1 MPSNIQ
7 KLLET
12 ELWRLHAQ
20 SVTLKTA
27 AIAALIFILA
37 LLATRLVRAAFKRLR
52 ARVGPDTS
60 AFYIA
65 ERLGSYGIIFVGLI
79 AAVSALGIDLTSLS
93 LFIGA
98 LGVGIGLGAQ
108 EIIKNFMSG
117 IVLLLDRS
125 IEVGDFIEL
134 EGGVSGQVLEIGP
147 RATTIETNDRVH
159 ILAPNSW
166 LVGNR
171 LSNWTRNRGTR
182 RIHVPFAVAYG
193 SDKEI
198 VRKAALEAAAAVPFT
213 LPDDGDRVRSQCW
226 LVGYGESR
234 LDFELIVW
242 PSLAAVKRPGSMM
255 AAYRWA
261 IDEALRRHDLEVPF
275 PQREVR
281 VRGLF
286 GREGEDAVSV
296 ISPKPVREAPHRH
309 AEMPAATSN
318 DAADDVEKE
327 EREERATNTNP

>member
-1 MPSNIQ
+1 MPTDFQ
-7 KLLET
+7 KLFDI

-27 AIAALIFILA
+27 AIALLVFIIA
-37 LLATRLVRAAFKRLR
+37 LLATALLRTAFKRMRER
-52 ARVGPDTS
+52 AGPDS
-60 AFYIA
+60 GGAFYIA
-65 ERLGSYGIIFVGLI
+65 ERLGSYIVVFIGLI

-98 LGVGIGLGAQ
+98 LGVGLGLGMQ
-108 EIIKNFMSG
+108 DLVKNFMSG

-134 EGGVSGQVLEIGP
+134 EGGVAGQVLEIGP
-147 RATTIETNDRVH
+147 RATNDRVH
-159 ILAPNSW
+159 VMAPNSW
-166 LVGNR
+166 LVSNK
-171 LSNWTRNRGTR
+171 LMNWTRNRITR

-198 VRKAALEAAAAVPFT
+198 VRRAALEAAANVPFT
-213 LPDDGDRVRSQCW
+213 MPDDGDRVRSQCW

-261 IDEALRRHDLEVPF
+261 IDEALRKHGLEVPF
-275 PQREVR
+275 PQRDVH
-281 VRGLF
+281 VKGLF
-286 GREGEDAVSV
+286 GREGEDAIGV
-296 ISPKPVREAPHRH
+296 ISPKPVREAARH
-309 AEMPAATSN
+309 APEMPAATTN
-318 DAADDVEKE
+318 DAADDVVTEEGRSE
-327 EREERATNTNP
+327 ERG